1 MVVLHASDIH
11 CNSFLMKKI
20 LDIKY
25 DVLCISGDL
34 LEEPCIVPID
44 TQIKSFK
51 KFFKELKKPI
61 LVCGGN
67 HDLDAKWIKDIK
79 RVHCNDIKD
88 FKKLKFGC
96 VPFGCEDF
104 SKFKK
109 CDVLV
114 THVPPFGSLCA
125 YDVLTSK
132 DLGDKYLTNALG
144 DGIIKPKF
152 ILCGHIHHPKERYE
166 KFLGVEVLNS
176 SLQAYDINL

>member
-1 MVVLHASDIH
+1 MIVLHASDIH
-11 CNSFLMKKI
+11 YNTFLMQKI
-20 LDIKY
+20 LDSRY

-34 LEEPCIVPID
+34 LDEPSRMPID
-44 TQIKSFK
+44 IQIKAFK
-51 KFFKELKKPI
+51 KFFKGLKKPI
-61 LVCGGN
+61 LVCSGN

-114 THVPPFGSLCA
+114 THVPPFGSSCA
-125 YDVLTSK
+125 YDILNCT
-132 DLGDKYLTNALG
+132 DLGDKNLTKAL
-144 DGIIKPKF
+144 DEGIVKPKF
-152 ILCGHIHHPKERYE
+152 ILCGHIHNPKKRYE
-166 KFLGVEVLNS
+166 KFQDIEILNS
-176 SLQAYDINL
+176 SSQAYDIIL